1 VKLAIVGAT
10 GMLGQHALHGA
21 PAAGH
26 QVRVTFRNA
35 ESLKKLSIQPTEH
48 VKADLSDTASLAA
61 AMRGCD
67 AVINAAGYYP
77 TIPRKWQ
84 DDVALARAEQLR
96 FIDAVEKSG
105 IAKAIYLGGAI
116 ALPKLTDGKIA
127 DGTERYVGE
136 PADKNPYLQ
145 AKWAMDEM
153 ALRAAERGVPMVV
166 AIPSMTLG
174 EYDFGPTTGQ
184 IVQGI
189 ANQTLPKYVAGKR
202 NVVYA
207 GDAGR
212 GLVLAAE
219 RGEPGKRYLLTGTNI
234 DMKELCELVARMAKV
249 PAPKEVPLGAAKFLN
264 KLQTLRWR
272 LGGAVPKIS
281 ETAIAVMS
289 SGQHLDG
296 HIAKDAL
303 GYALSV
309 TLEETV
315 RRTLAWMASQ
325 HMVPK

>member
-1 VKLAIVGAT
+1 MKLAIIGAT
-10 GMLGQHALHGA
+10 GMLGQHALHA
-21 PAAGH
+21 ALAAGH
-26 QVRVTFRNA
+26 QVRVTYRSP
-35 ESLKKLSIQPTEH
+35 ESLKKLSIQPTEQ
-48 VKADLSDTASLAA
+48 VKADLSDVTSLTE

-84 DDVALARAEQLR
+84 EDVAHARAEQQR

-116 ALPKLTDGKIA
+116 ALPKRTDGKIA
-127 DGTERYVGE
+127 DGTERYAGE
-136 PADKNPYLQ
+136 PEDKNPYLQ

-153 ALRAAERGVPMVV
+153 ALQAAERGVPMLI

-184 IVQGI
+184 IIKGI
-189 ANQTLPKYVAGKR
+189 ADQSLPKYVAGKR

-219 RGEPGKRYLLTGTNI
+219 RGEPGKRYLLTGTNT
-234 DMKELCELVARMAKV
+234 DMKELCELAARIAKV

-296 HIAKDAL
+296 HIAKEKL
-303 GYALSV
+303 GYAPTVS
-309 TLEETV
+309 LEETV
-315 RRTLAWMASQ
+315 RKTLTWMASQ
-325 HMVPK
+325 NMVPK